1 MPNRILRESIC
12 RSESID
18 ELDYFEES
26 FFYRLLVNCDDF
38 GRFDGREKI
47 LKSSLYPLK
56 DDVELYRINEAVETL
71 DRVGLISI
79 YYIESKRF
87 LQVIN
92 WNKYQQVRT
101 KKGKYPAPGS
111 DDSTVCDTS
120 SAIETSRG
128 IPSFEEVKTYCEERK
143 NGIDPKSFY
152 EYYDK
157 LNWELSGTPVRSWK
171 SLVTAWEKKKGFEPV
186 VEETGETKWQS

>member
-56 DDVELYRINEAVETL
+56 DDVELYRINEAVESL
-71 DRVGLISI
+71 DRVGLIST
-79 YYIESKRF
+79 YYVESKRF
-87 LQVIN
+87 IQVIN

-111 DDSTVCDTS
+111 DGGTVCDS
-120 SAIETSRG
+120 SPVVETSRS
-128 IPSFEEVKTYCEERK
+128 IPSFEEVKAYCEERK
-143 NGIDPKSFY
+143 NGIDPKAFY
-152 EYYDK
+152 DYYEK

-171 SLVTAWEKKKGFEPV
+171 SLMTAWEKRTGFEPV
-186 VEETGETKWQS
+186 AEEVGETKWQS